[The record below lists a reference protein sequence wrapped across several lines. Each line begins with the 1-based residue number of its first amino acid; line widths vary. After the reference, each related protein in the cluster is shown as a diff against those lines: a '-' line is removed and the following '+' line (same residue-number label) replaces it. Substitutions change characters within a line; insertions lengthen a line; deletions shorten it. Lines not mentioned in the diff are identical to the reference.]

1 MTADRLL
8 GSTLGRLSIK
18 PPPVIC
24 AHALI
29 LFRLFSCKIDFTYI
43 FVGVNRYSPIFLGV
57 KFNILS

>member
-29 LFRLFSCKIDFTYI
+29 LFRLFC
-43 FVGVNRYSPIFLGV
+43 RLGHADMALQIIV
-57 KFNILS
+57 WSITAEKPPS